1 MARSWQF
8 PHVHNRDNTWDSV
21 CSRCLMALG
30 TANSEEE
37 LLELEEEHDCKG
49 FNLTRVLHPGEKAQS
64 PP

>member
-1 MARSWQF
+1 MMRSWQF

-21 CSRCLMALG
+21 CSRCLMTLG

-37 LLELEEEHDCKG
+37 LQEIERDHDCKG
-49 FNLTRVLHPGEKAQS
+49 FNLIQVLYPVDKPHT